1 MMEIPGNVLQDMV
14 RQTVDVG
21 DVFLVDLDKS
31 DGITPKEGDETR
43 KKFFVVLGF
52 DNEGNT
58 YGGVIINSRINQ
70 QMSQVVKDYHMPI
83 KCAKYAF
90 LKYDSFV
97 DCLQLKTAPLAKLS
111 SGNYKGKMD
120 AEDTGLIIGTLKNS
134 PMEKAARLK
143 KFGIL

>member
-1 MMEIPGNVLQDMV
+1 MNIPENVLQNIV
-14 RQTVDVG
+14 KQTVNVG
-21 DVFLVDLDKS
+21 DVFLLDLDQT
-31 DGITPKEGDETR
+31 DGVTPKGGDESR

-52 DNEGNT
+52 DNEGNV

-70 QMSQVVKDYHMPI
+70 HMSQLVKDYHMPI
-83 KCAKYAF
+83 KSSKYSF

-120 AEDTGLIIGTLKNS
+120 AEDLELIIGTIKNS
-134 PMEKAARLK
+134 PVEKVARLK
-143 KFGIL
+143 QFGIVK